1 MLLCRWIAPALVLAA
16 SALGA
21 DVNDTSLNATQVV
34 SPAAACPLL
43 LCDPIA
49 SSPAA
54 CVVAAPITFE
64 CYDAPL
70 LCNWE
75 SPRDVVLNAAISM
88 TSNSTTCDVEVV
100 WRIAGSAHFTEN
112 ASIAVTTLNLFAD
125 DFHMSS
131 DGILFAEHKMTI
143 SVEKQLRIDQDASL
157 VAGGEEPGKSGG
169 HVNMSASSLIL
180 HGSIKA
186 SGGDGQCVDGVCLAG
201 GSGGQ
206 VTLIYNSIAEE
217 IGHIYVSGGAN
228 PLTLSSQV
236 ASYSGSRDDLDDS
249 IVLPVC
255 LTGAA
260 GRLLRIHTSTNGTRD
275 GVLLISNAFNS
286 MDYFG
291 DLLPLS
297 KVRCAV
303 TPLTLAEIDPSVK
316 SVTLEAEALVH
327 FEDSASW
334 GLHGDS
340 ELILEDATLVVKSNA
355 ILSVLVKQ
363 LVVRGT
369 STFVAPHG
377 LHVSAAIVSID
388 FGAQMHLG
396 YSATSTILASDGIHI
411 DGNITSNVAA
421 AVWTNTDPTGQLILE
436 SKRDLVISGY
446 VSMPTVYAAA
456 DAALIVSGELESRKR
471 MNKTDPVE
479 YQLCSS
485 MHSAASILSN
495 YTISLFSGGPIVLG
509 AEAKPGALTGAA
521 LLLCT
526 DHAVTVGSN
535 FRLSSSGFG
544 YPANHGYGHGDCSH
558 ALGSGGGYG
567 GNGADSFVTRR
578 RQSKPISMAIGG
590 LSYGTRP
597 STGLLGS
604 GGGCDGG
611 GAGGGVIVLGA
622 HHLNLNGTIAADG
635 MSGNNGAG
643 GGSGGFVSLVVPN
656 GLSGHGSLSASG
668 GNASCADERL
678 TVNTSQTLCGGGG
691 GGGRLRLQGCT
702 DFTECAN
709 EFSGEYHVQGG
720 SSDTKL
726 PAPIG
731 SIGTYFGFPCPPG
744 YGGLLCRA
752 CPIGTFKEERGSD
765 ECIPCRNA
773 PPDSHYTLTGETSTE
788 CTWSCDPGYTGLHC
802 LSPLEDF
809 FEMFGGKLVVG
820 VIALLLLLIIVAVGY
835 IFKRD
840 PYVKYRTGGE
850 TDHLLVIP
858 PAKRPWYS
866 LRCCRIGHWI
876 WPRVGYPK
884 LQERDLKDH
893 IARLYFSGN
902 NTQEAPL
909 LLRTTVPSMLEP
921 VLNKE
926 AFAALAVQIN
936 KTLAFS
942 TSGSIL
948 YTLVRWLCYPFASD
962 VLLYRRHKKFN
973 ALKRLLAKYDHAC
986 MQGPRA
992 RALLNAVKV
1001 GYSHDYSLAYL
1012 ELLHKE
1018 YSSSSCVPKSGWL
1031 VGKPR
1036 LPLVLLFAG
1045 LGSYE
1050 SPLCLDPNDLL
1061 VRSLPQAPE
1070 LDAFIDDQWI
1080 EVVAELNALL
1090 RIVDTSD
1097 DAECALRLQAVADFC
1112 HDQGIKRSLGGLQM
1126 ALGRFYPHGDAKL
1139 GFQWGLFLTTTKYE
1153 AAKYA
1158 SANDQMKTQQARRH
1172 DYSALP
1178 SIREAAL
1185 SSPRTLAQAAALTAP
1200 TTLYGNTS
1208 SGTNSTSSTM
1218 PLGSSSAGGSP
1229 AVRVAD
1235 YVGAIDESLPI
1246 PGVIMSSAD
1255 FQQHAMHVMEKETT
1269 SLRHRLW
1276 ARVKPANVAKPPDT
1290 SFHGWGVFV
1299 SLIVLVVADLVT
1311 TMGMLVN
1318 LKCVENG
1325 TEVPACTKS
1334 VVYPV
1339 LLVYPL
1345 AILIAPVTGIIS
1357 LAMGSAP
1364 FARKYALWNSCSLL
1378 NVLVAIVICYVK
1390 SDKLVALYVTRP
1402 LPLLP
1407 VTLLL
1412 LKAGEAIVVNI
1423 YIADMESNRRRRGW
1437 RGLMKRRDSDTSSPP
1452 DSPYNSP
1459 VQNRPDALLFMP
1471 TFKEPSSDAK
1481 ARYGSTHHHFGSI

>member
-1 MLLCRWIAPALVLAA
+1 MVPRWLLGTLALAYSGLAANDTAALNHTAVETTTVLA
-16 SALGA
+16 S
-21 DVNDTSLNATQVV
+21 
-34 SPAAACPLL
+34 ACPLL
-43 LCDPIA
+43 TCDPMSA
-49 SSPAA
+49 DA
-54 CVVAAPITFE
+54 CVVSSPITFS
-64 CYDAPL
+64 CPATPL
-70 LCNWE
+70 LCSWD
-75 SPRDVVLNAAISM
+75 SPTDIVLNAAISM
-88 TSNSTTCDVEVV
+88 TSNSTCDIEVV
-100 WRIAGSAHFTEN
+100 WRINGSAHFTEN
-112 ASIAVTTLNLFAD
+112 ASLAVTSLYLFAN

-131 DGILFAEHKMTI
+131 DGIIFAEHNMTI
-143 SVEKQLRIDQDASL
+143 AVEKQLRIDQDASL

-169 HVNMSASSLIL
+169 LVNMSASSLIL

-186 SGGDGQCVDGVCLAG
+186 SGGDGQCIDGVCTAG

-206 VTLIYNSIAEE
+206 VTLIYGSIAEE

-236 ASYSGSRDDLDDS
+236 ASYSGSRDDLDDTV
-249 IVLPVC
+249 VLPVC

-260 GRLLRIHTSTNGTRD
+260 GRLLRIHTTANGTRE

-286 MDYFG
+286 MNYFG

-303 TPLTLAEIDPSVK
+303 TPMTLAEIDPCVK
-316 SVTLEAEALVH
+316 SVMLQNEALVH
-327 FEDSASW
+327 FEESEAW
-334 GLHGDS
+334 GLLGDS
-340 ELILEDATLVVKSNA
+340 ELILEDATLVVKANA
-355 ILSVLVKQ
+355 TLAVVVKQ

-377 LHVSAAIVSID
+377 LNVTAAIVSID
-388 FGAQMHLG
+388 FGAQVHLG
-396 YSATSTILASDGIHI
+396 YSATSTFTATDGIHI

-436 SKRDLVISGY
+436 SKKDLVISGY

-456 DAALIVSGELESRKR
+456 DASLVVSGELESRKR

-479 YQLCSS
+479 YQLCST

-509 AEAKPGALTGAA
+509 LEAKPGALTGAT

-526 DHAVTVGSN
+526 DHAVTVASG

-544 YPANHGYGHGDCSH
+544 YPANHGYGHGECLH

-567 GNGADSFVTRR
+567 GSGADSFVLRPAPVT
-578 RQSKPISMAIGG
+578 MAVGG
-590 LSYGTRP
+590 MSYGTRP

-635 MSGNNGAG
+635 TNGVAGAG
-643 GGSGGFVSLVVPN
+643 GGSGGFVSIVVPN
-656 GLSGHGSLSASG
+656 GLSGHGALSASG
-668 GNASCADERL
+668 GNASCAEERL
-678 TVNTSQTLCGGGG
+678 TANTTQTLCGGGG

-702 DFTECAN
+702 DFTECAE

-720 SSDTKL
+720 VSHTRL
-726 PAPIG
+726 PAPEGATG
-731 SIGTYFGFPCPPG
+731 SYYGFPCPPG

-773 PPDSHYTLTGETSTE
+773 PPDAHYNTTGETSTE
-788 CTWSCDPGYTGLHC
+788 CHWTCDPGYTGAHC

-809 FEMFGGKLVVG
+809 FEMFGGKLVVC
-820 VIALLLLLIIVAVGY
+820 VIALVVLLVIVAVGY
-835 IFKRD
+835 VFKRD
-840 PYVKYRTGGE
+840 PYVKYRTGE

-858 PAKRPWYS
+858 PAKRPWYH
-866 LRCCRIGHWI
+866 LRCCRVGHWI

-893 IARLYFSGN
+893 MARLYFAGN

-909 LLRTTVPSMLEP
+909 VLRTTVPSALEP
-921 VLNKE
+921 VLHQD

-942 TSGSIL
+942 TGGSIL
-948 YTLVRWLCYPFASD
+948 YKVVQVLCYPFASD

-986 MQGPRA
+986 MKGPRA

-1001 GYSHDYSLAYL
+1001 GYSADYSLAYL

-1018 YSSSSCVPKSGWL
+1018 YSSSSCVPRDGWL
-1031 VGKPR
+1031 VGKPH

-1090 RIVDTSD
+1090 RIVDTSN
-1097 DAECALRLQAVADFC
+1097 DAECAHRLQAVADFC
-1112 HDQGIKRSLGGLQM
+1112 LEQGVKRSLGGLQM
-1126 ALGRFYPHGDAKL
+1126 ALGRFYPHGDAKA
-1139 GFQWGLFLTTTKYE
+1139 GFQWGVFITTTKHE

-1158 SANDQMKTQQARRH
+1158 SEQVQSQQQARRH
-1172 DYSALP
+1172 DYAALP
-1178 SIREAAL
+1178 FPHDNRESKRASAHRHTVVGAGIREAAL
-1185 SSPRTLAQAAALTAP
+1185 LSPRTLAKTQAAPPPVLP
-1200 TTLYGNTS
+1200 YKPEGRR
-1208 SGTNSTSSTM
+1208 
-1218 PLGSSSAGGSP
+1218 GGDW
-1229 AVRVAD
+1229 A
-1235 YVGAIDESLPI
+1235 GAIDDSLPV
-1246 PGVIMSSAD
+1246 PGVLMSGAE
-1255 FQQHAMHVMEKETT
+1255 FQQLGMHLMEKETA
-1269 SLRHRLW
+1269 SRGHRLW
-1276 ARVKPANVAKPPDT
+1276 ARLKPANVAKPPDT
-1290 SFHGWGVFV
+1290 QFHGWGVFV
-1299 SLIVLVVADLVT
+1299 ALVVLVVADLVT

-1325 TEVPACTKS
+1325 AEVPACTRS

-1339 LLVYPL
+1339 LLIYPL
-1345 AILIAPVTGIIS
+1345 AIVVAPVTGVIS
-1357 LAMGSAP
+1357 LVMGSAA
-1364 FARKYALWNSCSLL
+1364 FARKFALWNSCSLL
-1378 NVLVAIVICYVK
+1378 SVAVAIVICYAK

-1407 VTLLL
+1407 TALLL
-1412 LKAGEAIVVNI
+1412 LKAGEAYVVNI
-1423 YIADMESNRRRRGW
+1423 YIADMEANRRRRGW

-1459 VQNRPDALLFMP
+1459 VPNRPHSMLFLP
-1471 TFKEPSSDAK
+1471 TLKEPPVDSSK
-1481 ARYGSTHHHFGSI
+1481 GHYGSLSQHAFGSI